1 MNLLQVKKV
10 LEENFNK
17 GPSEGKK
24 RSIVFWY
31 DGESEFV
38 DDIDRLELDNAK
50 ILKLTN
56 NNSFYIKYLLEKK
69 DTNPPFGIFSF
80 SQAKSRDNGL
90 LDIVKTVWS
99 FNRQGGPHYRGLGEV
114 RLWVKHL
121 RNTCFDNK
129 ERRRKFASY
138 KLDDIPK
145 R

>member
-31 DGESEFV
+31 DGEGEFV
-38 DDIDRLELDNAK
+38 DDIDKLELDNAK

-69 DTNPPFGIFSF
+69 DTESN
-80 SQAKSRDNGL
+80 
-90 LDIVKTVWS
+90 
-99 FNRQGGPHYRGLGEV
+99 
-114 RLWVKHL
+114 
-121 RNTCFDNK
+121 
-129 ERRRKFASY
+129 
-138 KLDDIPK
+138 
-145 R
+145 